1 MKFSKARKIAAAVA
15 VAAVVGGAALL
26 HSTLAYLTD
35 TQEVKN
41 TITFGNITAELRECG
56 DFTDKNGN
64 SVTVNMW
71 PGVTKKKAPY
81 VKNTGANA
89 AYVRLKVYMPTAT
102 IDGEDDTPLF
112 DLGYLDGKKDF
123 CAYTAPNFGSGQV
136 NGTKVQWVKKDDGY
150 YYLETKQDGD
160 YALPAAKPGE
170 SPPRTPPLFTYIR
183 LNEAVSEDDL
193 GADYTTNIDVT
204 AEAVQADGFDSA
216 EQAWKTFD
224 SKN

>member
-89 AYVRLKVYMPTAT
+89 AYVRLKVYMPTAN
-102 IDGEDDTPLF
+102 GKPLF
-112 DLGYLDGKKDF
+112 ELGYLDRSGDF
-123 CAYTAPNFGSGQV
+123 QSYTDGTGFGSGQV
-136 NGTKVQWVKKDDGY
+136 NGTKVQWVKAEDDGY
-150 YYLETKQDGD
+150 YYLKTQNGGD
-160 YALPAAKPGE
+160 YQLQPQE
-170 SPPRTPPLFTYIR
+170 QTPPLFTYIQ

-204 AEAVQADGFDSA
+204 AEAVQADGFENA
-216 EQAWKTFD
+216 AAAWAAFD
-224 SKN
+224 RKNQE